1 MSFGNNPNFDQ
12 SREILPSQSAKIEV
26 IGVGGGG
33 SNAVNRMINSDLEGV
48 SFRVLNTDA
57 QALLQSSAESRV
69 QLGQNLTRGLGAG
82 GNPSIGQKAAE
93 ESKEELQQ
101 ALERSDLVF
110 IAAGMGGGTG
120 TGAAPVVAEVAK
132 QSGALTVGIVT
143 KPFSFEGKRRMR
155 QAEEGIARLAENVDT
170 LIVIPNDR
178 LKDVIAG
185 APLQEAFRNADD
197 VLRMGVIGISDIITC
212 PGLVNVDFA
221 DVRSVMTEAG
231 TALLGIGIGS
241 GRSRAIE
248 AAQAAMN
255 SPLLEAARIDGA
267 KGCVINITG
276 GKDMTLEDMT
286 SASEIIYDVV
296 DQEANIIVGAVVDE
310 AMEGEIQVTVIASG
324 FETTQPLN
332 QQRIKNRLSNQPL
345 YNYSDNKESG
355 ASIPEF
361 LRLRQNKKN
370 IFNGK
375 IMEIEGLP
383 NLKLEQ
389 AFELTDATAER
400 SCAGS
405 TILLS
410 QETVQEYL
418 KSNICLLEK
427 MIEGNY
433 EDSKSISRRI
443 NDMENWFKKPSFI
456 QPDLNAQ
463 YEEIIEIDL
472 AKVTQP
478 IVACPNDPDNV
489 IEITD
494 VANTNID
501 EVFIGSCMTNI
512 GHYRAAAKVLEGV
525 QNLKAKLW
533 ICPPTKMDE
542 ETLKAEGYY
551 KIFEDCGARLEL
563 PGCSLC
569 MGNQA
574 RVDEGSVVFSTS
586 TRNFDNRLGKNAQVF
601 LGSAELAAVCA
612 LLGKIP
618 TLEEYQDITKNKINP
633 YSDELYRYLQFD
645 EIQDFSL
652 SK

>member
-12 SREILPSQSAKIEV
+12 SKEILPSQNAKIEV

-33 SNAVNRMINSDLEGV
+33 SNAVNRMIDSDLEGV

-57 QALLQSSAESRV
+57 QALLQSSAEKRV

-101 ALERSDLVF
+101 ALEGSDLVF

-132 QSGALTVGIVT
+132 QSGALTIAIVT

-155 QAEEGIARLAENVDT
+155 QAEEGIARLADNVDT

-197 VLRMGVIGISDIITC
+197 VLRMGVKGISDIITC

-241 GRSRAIE
+241 GRSRALE

-310 AMEGEIQVTVIASG
+310 AMEGEIQVTVIATG
-324 FETTQPLN
+324 FETNQPLK
-332 QQRIKNRLSNQPL
+332 QQRIKNRLSGQPL
-345 YNYSDNKESG
+345 YNISDNKESG
-355 ASIPEF
+355 ANIPEF
-361 LRLRQNKKN
+361 LRLRQNKK
-370 IFNGK
+370 
-375 IMEIEGLP
+375 
-383 NLKLEQ
+383 
-389 AFELTDATAER
+389 
-400 SCAGS
+400 
-405 TILLS
+405 
-410 QETVQEYL
+410 
-418 KSNICLLEK
+418 
-427 MIEGNY
+427 
-433 EDSKSISRRI
+433 SI
-443 NDMENWFKKPSFI
+443 D
-456 QPDLNAQ
+456 
-463 YEEIIEIDL
+463 
-472 AKVTQP
+472 
-478 IVACPNDPDNV
+478 
-489 IEITD
+489 
-494 VANTNID
+494 
-501 EVFIGSCMTNI
+501 
-512 GHYRAAAKVLEGV
+512 
-525 QNLKAKLW
+525 
-533 ICPPTKMDE
+533 
-542 ETLKAEGYY
+542 
-551 KIFEDCGARLEL
+551 
-563 PGCSLC
+563 
-569 MGNQA
+569 
-574 RVDEGSVVFSTS
+574 
-586 TRNFDNRLGKNAQVF
+586 
-601 LGSAELAAVCA
+601 
-612 LLGKIP
+612 
-618 TLEEYQDITKNKINP
+618 
-633 YSDELYRYLQFD
+633 
-645 EIQDFSL
+645 
-652 SK
+652 

>member
-1 MSFGNNPNFDQ
+1 MDFPQQIPTDELSKFIMHPILVLDSYLEMSFGNNPNFDQ
-12 SREILPSQSAKIEV
+12 SREILPSQNAKIEV

-101 ALERSDLVF
+101 ALEGSDLVF

-197 VLRMGVIGISDIITC
+197 VLRMGVKGISDIITC

-310 AMEGEIQVTVIASG
+310 AMEGEIQVTVIATG

-345 YNYSDNKESG
+345 YNYSENKESG

-361 LRLRQNKKN
+361 LRLRQNKK
-370 IFNGK
+370 I
-375 IMEIEGLP
+375 
-383 NLKLEQ
+383 
-389 AFELTDATAER
+389 
-400 SCAGS
+400 
-405 TILLS
+405 
-410 QETVQEYL
+410 
-418 KSNICLLEK
+418 
-427 MIEGNY
+427 
-433 EDSKSISRRI
+433 
-443 NDMENWFKKPSFI
+443 
-456 QPDLNAQ
+456 
-463 YEEIIEIDL
+463 
-472 AKVTQP
+472 
-478 IVACPNDPDNV
+478 
-489 IEITD
+489 
-494 VANTNID
+494 
-501 EVFIGSCMTNI
+501 
-512 GHYRAAAKVLEGV
+512 
-525 QNLKAKLW
+525 
-533 ICPPTKMDE
+533 
-542 ETLKAEGYY
+542 
-551 KIFEDCGARLEL
+551 
-563 PGCSLC
+563 
-569 MGNQA
+569 
-574 RVDEGSVVFSTS
+574 
-586 TRNFDNRLGKNAQVF
+586 
-601 LGSAELAAVCA
+601 
-612 LLGKIP
+612 
-618 TLEEYQDITKNKINP
+618 
-633 YSDELYRYLQFD
+633 
-645 EIQDFSL
+645 
-652 SK
+652 

>member
-12 SREILPSQSAKIEV
+12 SKDILPSQNAKIEV

-33 SNAVNRMINSDLEGV
+33 SNAVNRMIDSDLEGV

-57 QALLQSSAESRV
+57 QALLQSSAERRV

-93 ESKEELQQ
+93 ESREELQQ
-101 ALERSDLVF
+101 ALEGSDLVF

-197 VLRMGVIGISDIITC
+197 VLRMGVKGISDIITC

-241 GRSRAIE
+241 GRSRALE

-310 AMEGEIQVTVIASG
+310 AMEGEIQVTVIATG
-324 FETTQPLN
+324 FETNQPLK

-345 YNYSDNKESG
+345 YNLSDNKDAG
-355 ASIPEF
+355 ANIPEF
-361 LRLRQNKKN
+361 LRLRQNKK
-370 IFNGK
+370 
-375 IMEIEGLP
+375 
-383 NLKLEQ
+383 
-389 AFELTDATAER
+389 D
-400 SCAGS
+400 
-405 TILLS
+405 
-410 QETVQEYL
+410 
-418 KSNICLLEK
+418 
-427 MIEGNY
+427 
-433 EDSKSISRRI
+433 
-443 NDMENWFKKPSFI
+443 
-456 QPDLNAQ
+456 
-463 YEEIIEIDL
+463 ID
-472 AKVTQP
+472 
-478 IVACPNDPDNV
+478 
-489 IEITD
+489 
-494 VANTNID
+494 
-501 EVFIGSCMTNI
+501 
-512 GHYRAAAKVLEGV
+512 
-525 QNLKAKLW
+525 
-533 ICPPTKMDE
+533 
-542 ETLKAEGYY
+542 
-551 KIFEDCGARLEL
+551 
-563 PGCSLC
+563 
-569 MGNQA
+569 
-574 RVDEGSVVFSTS
+574 
-586 TRNFDNRLGKNAQVF
+586 
-601 LGSAELAAVCA
+601 
-612 LLGKIP
+612 
-618 TLEEYQDITKNKINP
+618 
-633 YSDELYRYLQFD
+633 
-645 EIQDFSL
+645 
-652 SK
+652 

>member
-12 SREILPSQSAKIEV
+12 SREILPSQNAKIEV

-69 QLGQNLTRGLGAG
+69 QLGQNLTRGVGAG

-101 ALERSDLVF
+101 ALEGSDLVF

-132 QSGALTVGIVT
+132 QSGALTVGLVT

-197 VLRMGVIGISDIITC
+197 VLRMGVKGISDIITC

-310 AMEGEIQVTVIASG
+310 AMEGEIQVTVIATG
-324 FETTQPLN
+324 FETTHPLN

-345 YNYSDNKESG
+345 YNFSENKESG
-355 ASIPEF
+355 ANIPEF
-361 LRLRQNKKN
+361 LRLRQNKK
-370 IFNGK
+370 
-375 IMEIEGLP
+375 
-383 NLKLEQ
+383 
-389 AFELTDATAER
+389 D
-400 SCAGS
+400 
-405 TILLS
+405 
-410 QETVQEYL
+410 
-418 KSNICLLEK
+418 
-427 MIEGNY
+427 
-433 EDSKSISRRI
+433 
-443 NDMENWFKKPSFI
+443 
-456 QPDLNAQ
+456 
-463 YEEIIEIDL
+463 
-472 AKVTQP
+472 
-478 IVACPNDPDNV
+478 
-489 IEITD
+489 
-494 VANTNID
+494 
-501 EVFIGSCMTNI
+501 IG
-512 GHYRAAAKVLEGV
+512 
-525 QNLKAKLW
+525 
-533 ICPPTKMDE
+533 
-542 ETLKAEGYY
+542 
-551 KIFEDCGARLEL
+551 
-563 PGCSLC
+563 
-569 MGNQA
+569 
-574 RVDEGSVVFSTS
+574 
-586 TRNFDNRLGKNAQVF
+586 
-601 LGSAELAAVCA
+601 
-612 LLGKIP
+612 
-618 TLEEYQDITKNKINP
+618 
-633 YSDELYRYLQFD
+633 
-645 EIQDFSL
+645 
-652 SK
+652 